1 MQNYTSNKIP
11 NMLFFDIETVREFK
25 TFQDFT
31 ACRSLENWKRVAAK
45 FYADALKA
53 GETVTDEEIYLTKA
67 ALFPEYARVVCVAF
81 GFIEFDQ
88 TGAPVKKI
96 YNIKSINEK
105 EILEKFQGQLDK
117 AYQNNANIN
126 LVGHNILEYDIPFLM
141 KRMIKYGIKIPIVLK
156 NAIDAKPW
164 EAKVTDTMK
173 DWKMGTSKIMSLD
186 TIAEFLGIPSSKQG
200 TVNGSN
206 LGDYFWNHTDDE
218 ITKLN
223 NIATYCRAD
232 VSVVMDLVLKLVV
245 V

>member
-1 MQNYTSNKIP
+1 
-11 NMLFFDIETVREFK
+11 MLFFDIETVREYK

-31 ACRSLENWKRVAAK
+31 VCKSLENWKRVAAK

-81 GFIEFDQ
+81 GFIQFDEA
-88 TGAPVKKI
+88 GAPVKKI
-96 YNIKSINEK
+96 YNIKSVDEK
-105 EILEKFQGQLDK
+105 ELLGKLQVQLEK
-117 AYQNNANIN
+117 AYQSNTDIT

-141 KRMIKYGIKIPIVLK
+141 KRMIKYGIKIPTVLK
-156 NAIDAKPW
+156 KAIDDKPW

-186 TIAEFLGIPSSKQG
+186 AIAEFLDIPSSKQG

-206 LGDYFWNHTDDE
+206 LGDYFWNHTDDMP
-218 ITKLN
+218 TKLN